1 MNAKVVPVIALVAL
15 LSLTVPAYAQPTT
28 NQSLGIMINS
38 MLNGV
43 SAALQHAPKGTPAY
57 TYLSLSLSNLKT
69 ASKLYN
75 EGNYTGAEQYLKMS
89 MNESYH
95 GVVLAGGQPF
105 TVPPGLNQSREVAL
119 RYASDLMSMANGI
132 SNQTLKEQVISNITT
147 AISLLQT
154 TNASQIVPNM
164 AQARQILG
172 STNAQINQYAKH
184 DFARRFQKNFL
195 PLLQSRARELNES
208 EALAFNYSVSIGAM
222 QIGNESVRQIL
233 HEMMDY
239 NQILKSGKFVIP
251 MGTIGDYHG
260 LVYITLREP
269 LQIIVIGNETFV
281 SSQGMMMAPHGHGRH
296 MPFRIAVGI
305 INSTY
310 AYNYVLSNA
319 GSQIVV
325 FPPSNG
331 NSQVQVV
338 LEDLGTLN
346 SAPSSSYYITYRQLQ
361 LPVSVQFN
369 ISNF

>member
-1 MNAKVVPVIALVAL
+1 MNAKVISVIALVAL
-15 LSLTVPAYAQPTT
+15 LTVPAYAQPSSTA

-43 SAALQHAPKGTPAY
+43 NAALQHVPKGTPAY
-57 TYLSLSLSNLKT
+57 TYLSISLSNLKT
-69 ASKLYN
+69 ASKLYS
-75 EGNYTGAEQYLKMS
+75 EGNYTGAEQYLNMS
-89 MNESYH
+89 MNESYR
-95 GVVLAGGQPF
+95 GVVSAGGQPF

-132 SNQTLKEQVISNITT
+132 SNQTLKEQIISNITT

-154 TNASQIVPNM
+154 NNASQMVQNM

-172 STNAQINQYAKH
+172 NTNAQIHQYAKH
-184 DFARRFQKNFL
+184 DFARRFEMNFL
-195 PLLQSRARELNES
+195 PLLQSRARGLNES
-208 EALAFNYSVSIGAM
+208 EALAFNYSVSVEAM
-222 QIGNESVRQIL
+222 QMGNESVRQIL

-239 NQILKSGKFVIP
+239 NQILKYGKFVTP
-251 MGTIGDYHG
+251 MGTVGAYHG

-269 LQIIVIGNETFV
+269 LPVIVIGNETFV
-281 SSQGMMMAPHGHGRH
+281 AGQGMMMVPHGHGRH
-296 MPFRIAVGI
+296 MPVRSVVGV

-361 LPVSVQFN
+361 LPVSAQFN
-369 ISNF
+369 MSNF